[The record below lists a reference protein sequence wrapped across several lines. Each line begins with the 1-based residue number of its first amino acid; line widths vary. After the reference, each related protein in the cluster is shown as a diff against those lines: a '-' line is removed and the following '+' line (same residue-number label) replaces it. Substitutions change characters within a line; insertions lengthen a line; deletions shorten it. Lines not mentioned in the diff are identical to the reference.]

1 MSFDVNKIRKDFPM
15 LDGNKRSFNGKPLI
29 YFDNAATTFK
39 PYSVI
44 EASSNYYLNE
54 CANSHRGDYDL
65 AYKVDTN
72 VDKIRQKIADFI
84 NAKKGEIVFTSGCSM
99 SMNIVAYGYG
109 IKFLTENDEI
119 LLTEAEHA

>member
-15 LDGNKRSFNGKPLI
+15 LDGNKHTFNGKPLI

-65 AYKVDTN
+65 AYKLSDR
-72 VDKIRQKIADFI
+72 I
-84 NAKKGEIVFTSGCSM
+84 EI
-99 SMNIVAYGYG
+99 Y
-109 IKFLTENDEI
+109 
-119 LLTEAEHA
+119 